1 MWLDRKLRLR
11 DWVIG
16 LAEKK
21 RIKYHLTTVRG
32 GHDTGAIHIHR
43 SGVPSLAIGWP
54 TRYIHAHTG
63 IVSAADYD
71 AAVKLLTAVIEN
83 LDEAVSKSLRSF

>member
-1 MWLDRKLRLR
+1 VWLDRKLRLR

-21 RIKYHLTTVRG
+21 RIRYHLTTVRG
-32 GHDTGAIHIHR
+32 GYDTGVIHIHR
-43 SGVPSLAIGWP
+43 SGVPSLAIGLP
-54 TRYIHAHTG
+54 TRYIHVHTG
-63 IVSAADYD
+63 IVSVADCD

>member
-1 MWLDRKLRLR
+1 
-11 DWVIG
+11 VID

-21 RIKYHLTTVRG
+21 KIRYHLTTVRG
-32 GHDTGAIHIHR
+32 GYDTGAIHIHR
-43 SGVPSLAIGWP
+43 SGVPSLVIGWP

-63 IVSAADYD
+63 IVSASDYD

-83 LDEAVSKSLRSF
+83 LDGAVSKSLRSF